1 MENFKSL
8 VKTNSVAEKRT
19 ASYTKCSPRFFYL
32 SYSTSKNSTDYRL
45 LFLRPEFAIW
55 WQNNPKLLVYLR
67 SLYGQEIGNRRFAD
81 SSLDEVFV
89 VTRTTLDQVLSTI

>member
-1 MENFKSL
+1 ML
-8 VKTNSVAEKRT
+8 
-19 ASYTKCSPRFFYL
+19 TKVFQFVIQYKQKFS
-32 SYSTSKNSTDYRL
+32 DYRL

-55 WQNNPKLLVYLR
+55 WQNNPKLLVNLR

-89 VTRTTLDQVLSTI
+89 VTRTTLDQVLSTIWINYLLLMGKPE

>member
-1 MENFKSL
+1 MENFESL
-8 VKTNSVAEKRT
+8 VKSNSVAEKRT
-19 ASYTKCSPRFFYL
+19 ARYTKCSPRFFNL

-89 VTRTTLDQVLSTI
+89 VTRTSLDQVLSTI